1 MSGIGDRELRD
12 VIYDRR
18 KAVGDGLERKGE
30 ERVKSPN
37 PARLRSMGEPDSLV
51 SNTGTTAY

>member
-1 MSGIGDRELRD
+1 MSGIRDRELRD

-18 KAVGDGLERKGE
+18 KVVGDGLERKSQEG
-30 ERVKSPN
+30 VKSPN
-37 PARLRSMGEPDSLV
+37 PVRLHSMGEPDSLV